1 MIFSCDLCFLPLFSH
16 SAVQSQA
23 QVHTVLIGVGNL
35 HGEEKLCQMT
45 PQSSRSVRLNAPMQS
60 QLDMSAEPERDAS
73 SLLVSREKPHSSDI
87 KLKLIRPAGRYLLQS
102 KRQTGSLFLVPV
114 CLFCVDFM
122 SIFKEAQKSWWATKG
137 NHTVTEHR
145 EAVRSRTKVLN
156 E

>member
-23 QVHTVLIGVGNL
+23 QVHTVLIRVGNL

-45 PQSSRSVRLNAPMQS
+45 PQSSRYVRLNAPMQS
-60 QLDMSAEPERDAS
+60 QLDMSAEPLERDAS

-102 KRQTGSLFLVPV
+102 KRQTGSFFLVPV
-114 CLFCVDFM
+114 CSVLTLRAF
-122 SIFKEAQKSWWATKG
+122 SKKHRNLGGPQKE
-137 NHTVTEHR
+137 TVQQ
-145 EAVRSRTKVLN
+145 LN
-156 E
+156 IERL